1 MVAHDQAGNPQE
13 RREAGAVER
22 RSRVV
27 VTVGHSRDQ
36 RRQVIDKR
44 GVWPPVRLLP
54 GAPDPTRGM
63 VLCLQA
69 LNHDFSRCFGA
80 SRGGTR
86 LARRCV
92 GIVCLGD
99 GGRIGLA
106 AEPVNDE
113 THYLNAPFDMSRTA
127 AEIELGNLRKA
138 DEIHDRVAMLSRRLF
153 VQDAIPDMDGFV
165 REAELLLRGVNS
177 ADVVLGIFDHNKYNP
192 VIEIGD
198 ADFWGPIPKVSQ
210 EERMRLLFSLLDPDY
225 TAFPTDSVKWLSRVL
240 GAMSFDERQ
249 QIEIFHCGIAY
260 RRTDDRPIRLF
271 SKSIPIHYS
280 ADRHFTFTFNYAQN
294 VNHLLKPGFR
304 DYWIRVRYGQS
315 GSLVQTMHSA
325 DLREVEAR
333 DLLSQREKEILTQI
347 AAGLETKDIA
357 DRLGIS
363 SNTVSNHRNN
373 MVQRLGA
380 RDTTAL
386 MQLAKMASL
395 I

>member
-1 MVAHDQAGNPQE
+1 
-13 RREAGAVER
+13 
-22 RSRVV
+22 
-27 VTVGHSRDQ
+27 
-36 RRQVIDKR
+36 
-44 GVWPPVRLLP
+44 
-54 GAPDPTRGM
+54 
-63 VLCLQA
+63 
-69 LNHDFSRCFGA
+69 
-80 SRGGTR
+80 
-86 LARRCV
+86 
-92 GIVCLGD
+92 
-99 GGRIGLA
+99 
-106 AEPVNDE
+106 
-113 THYLNAPFDMSRTA
+113 MSRTA
-127 AEIELGNLRKA
+127 AEIELGILRKA
-138 DEIHDRVAMLSRRLF
+138 DDIYDRVALLSRRLF

-198 ADFWGPIPKVSQ
+198 GNFWGPMPQVSQ
-210 EERMRLLFSLLDPDY
+210 DERMRLLFSLLDPDY
-225 TAFPTDSVKWLSRVL
+225 AAFPTESVKWLSRVL
-240 GAMSFDERQ
+240 GAMSFDDRQ
-249 QIEIFHCGIAY
+249 EIEIFHCGIAY
-260 RRTDDRPIRLF
+260 QRTDGRPIRLF

-280 ADRHFTFTFNYAQN
+280 ADRQFTFTFNYAQN
-294 VNHLLKPGFR
+294 VNHLLKPSFR
-304 DYWIRVRYGQS
+304 DYWIRVKYGH
-315 GSLVQTMHSA
+315 GGLRVQTLHSA

-363 SNTVSNHRNN
+363 INTVGNHRNN